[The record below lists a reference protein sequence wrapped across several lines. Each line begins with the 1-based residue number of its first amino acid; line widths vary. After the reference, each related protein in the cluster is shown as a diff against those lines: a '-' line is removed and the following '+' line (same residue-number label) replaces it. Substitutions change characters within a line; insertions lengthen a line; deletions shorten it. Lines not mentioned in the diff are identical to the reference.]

1 MKGVSEQ
8 GDSNQPVDDGAAI
21 HYSAVAPGTPVYSSD
36 EVEVGSVREMLD
48 NYREH
53 IFDGV
58 VFRDSGGTLR
68 FADAPEVART
78 AERGVT
84 LNLSAEQAL
93 ELGPPEKGRMSAI
106 PRPGGGSGEG
116 GMLGRLFG
124 RRRR

>member
-1 MKGVSEQ
+1 MSER
-8 GDSNQPVDDGAAI
+8 DESNQPVDDGAAI
-21 HYSAVAPGTPVYSSD
+21 HYSAVAPGTAVYSSD
-36 EVEVGSVREMLD
+36 GVEVGTVREMLD

-58 VFRDSGGTLR
+58 VFRDPDGALR

-84 LNLSAEQAL
+84 LKLSAEQAG
-93 ELGPPEKGRMSAI
+93 ELDPPEKLAG
-106 PRPGGGSGEG
+106 PLPGAGGAGA
-116 GMLGRLFG
+116 LGRLFG

>member
-1 MKGVSEQ
+1 MTGVSEQ
-8 GDSNQPVDDGAAI
+8 GDSNQPVDDGAAV

-36 EVEVGSVREMLD
+36 GIEVGTVREMLD

-58 VFRDSGGTLR
+58 VFRDQGGTMR

-84 LNLSAEQAL
+84 LNVTAEEAGN
-93 ELGPPEKGRMSAI
+93 LGPPEKGRTSI
-106 PRPGGGSGEG
+106 VPGSGGSSGGGV
-116 GMLGRLFG
+116 LGRLFG

>member
-1 MKGVSEQ
+1 MSEQ
-8 GDSNQPVDDGAAI
+8 EDQNRQVDDGAAI
-21 HYSAVAPGTPVYSSD
+21 HYSAVAPGTPVFGSD
-36 EVEVGSVREMLD
+36 GIEVGTVREMLD

-58 VFRDSGGTLR
+58 VFRDLDGTLR

-84 LNLSAEQAL
+84 LNLTAEQAKQ
-93 ELGPPEKGRMSAI
+93 LGPPEKGRGSAL
-106 PRPGGGSGEG
+106 PGGASAGA
-116 GMLGRLFG
+116 LGRLFG

>member
-1 MKGVSEQ
+1 MTGVAEQ
-8 GDSNQPVDDGAAI
+8 GDMGPDDGAAI
-21 HYSAVAPGTPVYSSD
+21 HYSAVAAGTPVYSSD
-36 EVEVGSVREMLD
+36 GVQVGTVREMLD

-58 VFRDSGGTLR
+58 IFRDTNGTMR

-84 LNLSAEQAL
+84 LTLDAAEAG
-93 ELGPPEKGRMSAI
+93 ELGPPEGRSSI
-106 PRPGGGSGEG
+106 VPGPRSGGALS
-116 GMLGRLFG
+116 RLFG

>member
-1 MKGVSEQ
+1 MTGVAEQ
-8 GDSNQPVDDGAAI
+8 GDIGPDDGAAI
-21 HYSAVAPGTPVYSSD
+21 HYSAVAAGTPVYSSD
-36 EVEVGSVREMLD
+36 GVQVGTVREMLD

-58 VFRDSGGTLR
+58 IFRDTNGTMR

-84 LNLSAEQAL
+84 LTLDAAEAR
-93 ELGPPEKGRMSAI
+93 ELGPPETGRSSI
-106 PRPGGGSGEG
+106 VPGSGGGG
-116 GMLGRLFG
+116 GGALSRLFG

>member
-1 MKGVSEQ
+1 MTGVSEQ
-8 GDSNQPVDDGAAI
+8 GDTTPVDDGAAV

-36 EVEVGSVREMLD
+36 GVEVGTVREMLD

-58 VFRDSGGTLR
+58 IFRDSGGTLR

-84 LNLSAEQAL
+84 LNLNAEEAGR
-93 ELGPPEKGRMSAI
+93 LGPPEQGRASVV
-106 PRPGGGSGEG
+106 PKPGGGG
-116 GMLGRLFG
+116 GLGRLFG

>member
-1 MKGVSEQ
+1 MTGVSEQ
-8 GDSNQPVDDGAAI
+8 SDSNQPVDDGAAV
-21 HYSAVAPGTPVYSSD
+21 HYSAVAPGTAVYSSD
-36 EVEVGSVREMLD
+36 GVEVGTVREMLD

-58 VFRDSGGTLR
+58 VFRDAGGTLR

-84 LNLSAEQAL
+84 LNLTAEEAGN
-93 ELGPPEKGRMSAI
+93 LGPPEKGRMSAG
-106 PRPGGGSGEG
+106 PAPGGAAG
-116 GMLGRLFG
+116 GGVLGRLFG